1 MAVLLVG
8 RDIRR
13 NTATSAT
20 ARGGDCQKRSTGGKH
35 KIEVLCG
42 GEVGL
47 GEVRSGVERTRVMK
61 TRHLSVDRISLSGIR
76 GELDGPERL
85 KVGGKSERGEEG
97 EKGDSSH
104 GWGLWGGRRRS
115 RTDNARLPSEYIRI

>member
-1 MAVLLVG
+1 
-8 RDIRR
+8 
-13 NTATSAT
+13 
-20 ARGGDCQKRSTGGKH
+20 
-35 KIEVLCG
+35 
-42 GEVGL
+42 
-47 GEVRSGVERTRVMK
+47 MK